1 VIYRFLSAVI
11 CCLYAVVLQAAP
23 VTGVGLQLLQLPDP
37 TGPAT
42 MKVALFYPAAILTGT
57 TAIGPLDISAQ
68 RDAQPQPGS
77 YPLVL
82 ISHGS
87 GGSMFSHHDTASA
100 LARQGF
106 VVAAIEHPG
115 DNFRDLSG
123 QGSDRVYAGRSVQLS
138 ALLDQLQALP
148 QLAELIDLDRIG
160 VLGFSAGGYTALV
173 MAGAM
178 PEFDRLAG
186 FCSSQPGSVLC
197 AGSGQIR
204 RSTPPIQ
211 PLLDSRISAAFVIAP
226 IGSALFSPEALRQVP
241 VPVYLYHSAAD
252 SQLPQAEHGQYVRKH
267 LSTLKG
273 HTELEK
279 ADHFVFI
286 APCSDR
292 LAASAPA
299 ICNDA
304 PGVDRQAI
312 HQQLNQDA
320 VAFFQARL

>member
-1 VIYRFLSAVI
+1 MIYRFLSALI
-11 CCLYAVVLQAAP
+11 CCAYAVALQAAP
-23 VTGVGLQLLQLPDP
+23 ASGVGLQLLQLPDP

-42 MKVALFYPAAILTGT
+42 MKAALFYPAAILTGT

-77 YPLVL
+77 HPLVL
-82 ISHGS
+82 ISHGN

-106 VVAAIEHPG
+106 VVAALEHPG
-115 DNFRDLSG
+115 DNFRDSSA
-123 QGSDRVYAGRSVQLS
+123 QGTDRVYAGRSVQLS
-138 ALLDQLQALP
+138 ALLDQLETLP
-148 QLAELIDLDRIG
+148 QVAELIDLDRVG
-160 VLGFSAGGYTALV
+160 VFGFSAGAYTALV

-178 PEFDRLAG
+178 PEFERLAG
-186 FCSSQPGSVLC
+186 FCSRHPASVLC
-197 AGSGQIR
+197 PGGGRIT

-226 IGSALFSPEALRQVP
+226 IGSALFSPEALRQIP
-241 VPVYLYHSAAD
+241 VPVYLYQSAAD
-252 SQLPQAEHGQYVRKH
+252 SQLPQAEHGEYVQKN

-273 HTELEK
+273 HTELK
-279 ADHFVFI
+279 QADHFVFI
-286 APCSDR
+286 APCSER
-292 LAASAPA
+292 LKAIAPA

-312 HQQLNQDA
+312 HQQLNRDV